1 LPPAI
6 QKSGL
11 PKAPV
16 VILPQSAASDPP
28 DQAIEWVEA
37 WIRDRAAPGDP
48 VVVLFEQR
56 NLREYRIDEIEALDR
71 RRRHL
76 RLAQHG
82 SFDLTGLARRVPPGI
97 VMRMLIPHAEILKAA
112 IEANIWID
120 GRPVFKRPL
129 TEREK
134 AIAHRIGQAAGT
146 NETPG

>member
-1 LPPAI
+1 
-6 QKSGL
+6 
-11 PKAPV
+11 V
-16 VILPQSAASDPP
+16 VILPQSDASGPP
-28 DQAIEWVEA
+28 DQAIERVEA
-37 WIRDRAAPGDP
+37 WIRERAAPGDP

-56 NLREYRIDEIEALDR
+56 NLREYRLDEIEGLDR

-82 SFDLTGLARRVPPGI
+82 SFHLTGLARRVPPGI
-97 VMRMLIPHAEILKAA
+97 VMRILIPSAEILRAA

-134 AIAHRIGQAAGT
+134 AIAHRIGQVGWT
-146 NETPG
+146 NETLG